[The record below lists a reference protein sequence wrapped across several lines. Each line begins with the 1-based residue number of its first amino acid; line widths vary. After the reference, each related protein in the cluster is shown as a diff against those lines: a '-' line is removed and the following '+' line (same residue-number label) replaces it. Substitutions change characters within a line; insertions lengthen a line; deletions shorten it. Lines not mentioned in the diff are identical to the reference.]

1 MGLLSVEEL
10 ESVRVVPVVTIER
23 VTDAVALA
31 QALVRGGLR
40 VIEITLRTA
49 AALEAIERI
58 ASEVPDCVVGA
69 GTIVSSRQVDDVLR
83 AGAKFGVSPGFED
96 SVVERA
102 RVRDLSLI
110 PGIATP
116 SEVMRAQ
123 RSGFGLLKVFPA
135 ESLGGVD
142 YVRALAAVFPSTRWF
157 ATGGIRAANVAA
169 YLSVPQLV
177 CVGGSW
183 MVPTRA
189 IEEQRWDEISGYA
202 RAATSEPSRSPSAGV
217 A

>member
-1 MGLLSVEEL
+1 MSLLSLEEL
-10 ESVRVVPVVTIER
+10 EKVRVVPVVTVER
-23 VTDAVALA
+23 AAHAVALA

-40 VIEITLRTA
+40 VIEVTLRTA

-58 ASEVPDCVVGA
+58 ASDVPECIVGA
-69 GTIVSSRQVDDVLR
+69 GTIVSPRQVDDVLR
-83 AGAKFGVSPGFED
+83 AGAKFGVSPGFEE

-102 RVRDLSLI
+102 RVRDLLLI

-123 RSGFGLLKVFPA
+123 KAGFGLLKVFPA
-135 ESLGGVD
+135 ESLGGAD
-142 YVRALAAVFPSTRWF
+142 YVRALSAVFPSTRWF
-157 ATGGIRAANVAA
+157 ATGGIRAANVAS

-183 MVPTRA
+183 MVPARA
-189 IEEQRWDEISGYA
+189 LEEQRWDEI
-202 RAATSEPSRSPSAGV
+202 AAHAQAASSAPSRSPSAGV